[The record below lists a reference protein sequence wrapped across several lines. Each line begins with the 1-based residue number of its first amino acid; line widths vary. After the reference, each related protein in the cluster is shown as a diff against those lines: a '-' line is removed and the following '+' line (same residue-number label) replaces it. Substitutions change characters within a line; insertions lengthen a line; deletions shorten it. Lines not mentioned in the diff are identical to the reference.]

1 MNKKDAAEFLQ
12 IGVRS
17 LERYTSDGRVS
28 AEPKRGKTG
37 MALDYDP
44 AELERF
50 KAELEAPPEPPP
62 ASPSSGTALARLP
75 QQRPATLAR
84 LLQSGAAE
92 RERPHVGIEHKPL
105 LKLDEAAALTGLS
118 RATLRAAIDAKK
130 LKAALIGKAW
140 RVRRSDVEDYLKKL
154 F

>member
-17 LERYTSDGRVS
+17 LERYTSEGRV
-28 AEPKRGKTG
+28 AAVQKRGKTG
-37 MALDYDP
+37 VVLDYDP

-62 ASPSSGTALARLP
+62 AAPSTATTLARLP
-75 QQRPATLAR
+75 QQRLSTLAR
-84 LLQSGAAE
+84 MAQSAALE

-118 RATLRAAIDAKK
+118 RATLKEAIEAKR
-130 LKAALIGKAW
+130 LKAALIGRAW
-140 RVRRSDVEDYLKKL
+140 RVRRGDVDDYLKKL

>member
-1 MNKKDAAEFLQ
+1 MNKKAAAEFLN

-17 LERYTSDGRVS
+17 LERYTSDGRVT
-28 AEPKRGKTG
+28 AGQKRGTTG
-37 MALDYDP
+37 FMADYDP

-62 ASPSSGTALARLP
+62 ASPSSATTLARLP
-75 QQRPATLAR
+75 QQRPSTLAR
-84 LLQSGAAE
+84 MAQSAAPE

-118 RATLRAAIDAKK
+118 RAVLREAIEAKR
-130 LKAALIGKAW
+130 LKSALIGRAW
-140 RVRRSDVEDYLKKL
+140 RVRRGDVEDYLKKL

>member
-1 MNKKDAAEFLQ
+1 MNKKEAAEFLQ

-62 ASPSSGTALARLP
+62 ASPSSATTLARLP
-75 QQRPATLAR
+75 QRPPSTLAR
-84 LLQSGAAE
+84 MAQSAAPE

-118 RATLRAAIDAKK
+118 RAVLREAIEAKK
-130 LKAALIGKAW
+130 LKGALIGRAW
-140 RVRRSDVEDYLKKL
+140 RVRRGDVEDYLKKL